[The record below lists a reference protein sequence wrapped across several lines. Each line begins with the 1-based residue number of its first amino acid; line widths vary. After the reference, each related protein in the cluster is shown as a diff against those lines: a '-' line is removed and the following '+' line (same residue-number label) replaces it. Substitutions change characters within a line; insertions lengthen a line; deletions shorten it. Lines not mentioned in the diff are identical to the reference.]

1 MPFRHLAFIALALFM
16 AGCTAKTSVRWDR
29 AVQDIPEI
37 ALSVPFQPQT
47 EYNCGPASLAMAL
60 QDKGVPVD
68 QKDLIPVVYT
78 PSKKGTFQPDMLQG
92 ARRYGKIPY
101 TVTSPDEL
109 VSQLTEDRPV
119 VVFLNL
125 GLSWHPVWHY
135 AVVTGI
141 SRRHGTV
148 YLHSGLTENEP
159 FTEATFDHVWARAGY
174 WGFVLLD
181 PGEIPSG
188 ADSLRLLDSAAAY
201 ENGRHRAD
209 ALKTY
214 EAAYERWQ
222 KDRTVM
228 FAYGNSLYL
237 NDRKDE
243 SAEIFYKL
251 TGEYPQE
258 ADAWNNLA
266 QILSETGRKEE
277 AVKAAEKAMELGGK
291 NIETYR
297 QTLSEVK

>member
-29 AVQDIPEI
+29 AVQDTPEI

-47 EYNCGPASLAMAL
+47 EYNCGPASLAMVL
-60 QDKGVPVD
+60 QDKGVSVD
-68 QKDLIPVVYT
+68 QKDLIPIVYT
-78 PSKKGTFQPDMLQG
+78 PSKKGTLQPDMLQG

-109 VSQLTEDRPV
+109 ISQLTEDRPT

-125 GLSWHPVWHY
+125 GLKWHPVWHY

-141 SRRHGTV
+141 SRRNGMI
-148 YLHSGLTENEP
+148 YLHSGLTEDEP
-159 FTEATFDHVWARAGY
+159 FTEATFDHVWGRAGY
-174 WGFVLLD
+174 WGFVLLN

-188 ADSLRLLDSAAAY
+188 ADPLRLMDSTAVFDS
-201 ENGRHRAD
+201 GTHKAD

-214 EAAYERWQ
+214 EAAYEKWQ
-222 KDRTVM
+222 SDKTVM
-228 FAYGNSLYL
+228 FAYANSLYI
-237 NDRKDE
+237 NGRKAE
-243 SAEIFYKL
+243 SVAIFNKL
-251 TGEYPQE
+251 TNEYPDA

-266 QILSETGRKEE
+266 QILSETGNKDE
-277 AVKAAEKAMELGGK
+277 AVKAAEKAVELGGK
-291 NIETYR
+291 NIDIYK
-297 QTLSEVK
+297 QTLLEVK